1 MACKPFAIVC
11 DSTCDLPP
19 EIISRLEVVCVPLGV
34 EIAGRVLMD
43 GADRDE
49 AVALLGRRKSGH
61 VELLSKERMVDVY
74 RRLIDEGYNR
84 IVTVCS
90 SLINTGSW
98 SAAEEAASELSDA
111 DHMLRTVDAGVSSV
125 GLGMVVERLAMARE
139 VGIQFEEAIARSR
152 AFAREVRVLFIPEA
166 SSPFMRGNLRSRK
179 SGIMARASSLRLRVV
194 GERTLFLQTRGE
206 STALARSTD
215 LSDLCGHAAHAMS
228 SISAQE
234 GELVYAAVGMV
245 GSKTLRALE
254 KPLDTNEFCSTKL
267 GRGLVSPSILASVGF
282 DAAGVA
288 FAPRKAYLEAG
299 AGRSLPKGIV
309 YPELAANTTN

>member
-166 SSPFMRGNLRSRK
+166 SSHFMRGNLRSRK

-234 GELVYAAVGMV
+234 GELVYAVVGMV

-309 YPELAANTTN
+309 HPELAANTTN

>member
-1 MACKPFAIVC
+1 M
-11 DSTCDLPP
+11 
-19 EIISRLEVVCVPLGV
+19 CVPLGV

-139 VGIQFEEAIARSR
+139 VGIQLEEAIARSR

-234 GELVYAAVGMV
+234 GELVYAVVGMV

>member
-1 MACKPFAIVC
+1 M
-11 DSTCDLPP
+11 
-19 EIISRLEVVCVPLGV
+19 CVPLGV

-234 GELVYAAVGMV
+234 GELVYAVVGMV

>member
-206 STALARSTD
+206 SMALARSTD

-234 GELVYAAVGMV
+234 GELVYAVVGMV

>member
-43 GADRDE
+43 CADRDE

-299 AGRSLPKGIV
+299 AGGSLPKGIV

>member
-1 MACKPFAIVC
+1 M
-11 DSTCDLPP
+11 
-19 EIISRLEVVCVPLGV
+19 CVPLGV

-43 GADRDE
+43 RADRDE

-74 RRLIDEGYNR
+74 RRLIDEGHNR

-234 GELVYAAVGMV
+234 GELVYAVIGMV

>member
-1 MACKPFAIVC
+1 M
-11 DSTCDLPP
+11 
-19 EIISRLEVVCVPLGV
+19 CVPLGV

-49 AVALLGRRKSGH
+49 AVALLGRRKSGR
-61 VELLSKERMVDVY
+61 VELLSKERLLDVY
-74 RRLIDEGYNR
+74 RRLFDEGYDR
-84 IVTVCS
+84 IATVCS
-90 SLINTGSW
+90 SLVNTGSW
-98 SAAEEAASELSDA
+98 NAAEEAASELSDSG
-111 DHMLRTVDAGVSSV
+111 HVLRTVDAGVSSV

-139 VGIQFEEAIARSR
+139 AGIEFDEALARSR
-152 AFAREVRVLFIPEA
+152 AFAREVRLLFIPEA
-166 SSPFMRGNLRSRK
+166 SSPFMRGNLRRRK
-179 SGIMARASSLRLRVV
+179 SGIMAKASSLRLRVV

-228 SISAQE
+228 SISSQE
-234 GELVYAAVGMV
+234 GELVYAVIGMG

-288 FAPRKAYLEAG
+288 FAPRKAYVEAG
-299 AGRSLPKGIV
+299 AGGFLPRGIV

>member
-1 MACKPFAIVC
+1 M
-11 DSTCDLPP
+11 
-19 EIISRLEVVCVPLGV
+19 CVPLGV

-49 AVALLGRRKSGH
+49 AVALLGRHKSGH

-234 GELVYAAVGMV
+234 GELVYAVVGMV

>member
-90 SLINTGSW
+90 SIINTGSW

-234 GELVYAAVGMV
+234 GELVYAVVGMV

>member
-43 GADRDE
+43 CADRDE

-98 SAAEEAASELSDA
+98 NAAEEAASELSDA

-309 YPELAANTTN
+309 HPELAANTTN

>member
-1 MACKPFAIVC
+1 M
-11 DSTCDLPP
+11 
-19 EIISRLEVVCVPLGV
+19 CVPLGV

-74 RRLIDEGYNR
+74 RRLIDEGYDR

-98 SAAEEAASELSDA
+98 NAAEEAASELSDA

-234 GELVYAAVGMV
+234 GELVYAVVGMV

>member
-19 EIISRLEVVCVPLGV
+19 EIISRLKVVCVPLGV

-61 VELLSKERMVDVY
+61 VELLSKERMADVY
-74 RRLIDEGYNR
+74 RRLIDEGYDR

-98 SAAEEAASELSDA
+98 NAAEEAASELSDA

-125 GLGMVVERLAMARE
+125 GLGMVVERLAVARE

-234 GELVYAAVGMV
+234 GELVYAVVGMV

>member
-139 VGIQFEEAIARSR
+139 VGIQFEDAIARSR
-152 AFAREVRVLFIPEA
+152 AFAREVRVLFIPES

-234 GELVYAAVGMV
+234 GELVYAVIGMV

>member
-34 EIAGRVLMD
+34 EIAGCVLMD

-49 AVALLGRRKSGH
+49 AVALIGRRKSGH

-74 RRLIDEGYNR
+74 RRLIDEGYDR

-98 SAAEEAASELSDA
+98 NAAEEAASELSDA

-234 GELVYAAVGMV
+234 GELVYAVVGMV

>member
-1 MACKPFAIVC
+1 M
-11 DSTCDLPP
+11 
-19 EIISRLEVVCVPLGV
+19 CVPLGV

-43 GADRDE
+43 RADRDE

-234 GELVYAAVGMV
+234 GELVYAVVGMV

>member
-49 AVALLGRRKSGH
+49 AVALLGRRKSGR
-61 VELLSKERMVDVY
+61 VELLSKERLLDIY
-74 RRLIDEGYNR
+74 RCLIDEGYDR

-90 SLINTGSW
+90 SLVNTGSW
-98 SAAEEAASELSDA
+98 NAAEEAAAELADA
-111 DHMLRTVDAGVSSV
+111 THMLRTVDAGVSSV
-125 GLGMVVERLAMARE
+125 GLGMVED
-139 VGIQFEEAIARSR
+139 AIARSR

-179 SGIMARASSLRLRVV
+179 SGIMAKASSLRLRVV

-234 GELVYAAVGMV
+234 GALVHAVIGMG
-245 GSKTLRALE
+245 GSKALRALE
-254 KPLDTNEFCSTKL
+254 KPLDTNEFCSTRL
-267 GRGLVSPSILASVGF
+267 GRGLISPSILASVGF

-288 FAPRKAYLEAG
+288 FAPRKAYMEAG
-299 AGRSLPKGIV
+299 AGGPLPKGII

>member
-43 GADRDE
+43 CADRDE

-234 GELVYAAVGMV
+234 GELVYAVVGMV

-299 AGRSLPKGIV
+299 AGRSLSKGIV

>member
-43 GADRDE
+43 CADRDE

-234 GELVYAAVGMV
+234 GELVYAVVGMV

-299 AGRSLPKGIV
+299 AGRSLPRGIV

>member
-34 EIAGRVLMD
+34 EISGRVLMD
-43 GADRDE
+43 CADRDE

-125 GLGMVVERLAMARE
+125 GLGMVVERLATARE

-234 GELVYAAVGMV
+234 GELVYAVVGMV

>member
-43 GADRDE
+43 CADRDE

-234 GELVYAAVGMV
+234 GELVYAVVGMV
-245 GSKTLRALE
+245 GSKTLRSLE

>member
-1 MACKPFAIVC
+1 M
-11 DSTCDLPP
+11 
-19 EIISRLEVVCVPLGV
+19 CVPLGV

>member
-234 GELVYAAVGMV
+234 GELVYAVVGMD

>member
-234 GELVYAAVGMV
+234 GELVYAVVGMV

-299 AGRSLPKGIV
+299 AGRSLPAGIV

>member
-34 EIAGRVLMD
+34 EIAGCVLMD

-74 RRLIDEGYNR
+74 RRLIDEGYDR

-98 SAAEEAASELSDA
+98 NAAEEVASELSDA

-234 GELVYAAVGMV
+234 GELVYAVVGMV

>member
-1 MACKPFAIVC
+1 M
-11 DSTCDLPP
+11 
-19 EIISRLEVVCVPLGV
+19 CVPLGV

-98 SAAEEAASELSDA
+98 NAAEEAASELSDA

-234 GELVYAAVGMV
+234 GELVYAVVGMV

>member
-1 MACKPFAIVC
+1 M
-11 DSTCDLPP
+11 
-19 EIISRLEVVCVPLGV
+19 CVPLGV

-98 SAAEEAASELSDA
+98 NAAEEAASELSDA

-234 GELVYAAVGMV
+234 GELVYAVVGMV
-245 GSKTLRALE
+245 GSKTLHALE

>member
-1 MACKPFAIVC
+1 M
-11 DSTCDLPP
+11 
-19 EIISRLEVVCVPLGV
+19 CVPLGV

-43 GADRDE
+43 CADRDE

-234 GELVYAAVGMV
+234 GELVYAVVGMV

-309 YPELAANTTN
+309 HPELAANTTN

>member
-43 GADRDE
+43 CADRDE

-206 STALARSTD
+206 STPLARSTD

-234 GELVYAAVGMV
+234 GELVYAVVGMV

>member
-1 MACKPFAIVC
+1 M
-11 DSTCDLPP
+11 
-19 EIISRLEVVCVPLGV
+19 CVPLGV

-43 GADRDE
+43 CADRDE

-309 YPELAANTTN
+309 HPELAANTTN

>member
-43 GADRDE
+43 CADRDE

-179 SGIMARASSLRLRVV
+179 SGIMAKASSLRLRVV

-234 GELVYAAVGMV
+234 GELVYAVVGMV

>member
-1 MACKPFAIVC
+1 M
-11 DSTCDLPP
+11 
-19 EIISRLEVVCVPLGV
+19 CVPLGV

-206 STALARSTD
+206 SMALARSTD

-234 GELVYAAVGMV
+234 GELVYAVVGMV

>member
-1 MACKPFAIVC
+1 M
-11 DSTCDLPP
+11 
-19 EIISRLEVVCVPLGV
+19 CVPLGV

-74 RRLIDEGYNR
+74 RRLIDEGYDR

-98 SAAEEAASELSDA
+98 NAAEEAASELSDA

-234 GELVYAAVGMV
+234 GELVYAVVGMV
-245 GSKTLRALE
+245 GSKTLRAHD
-254 KPLDTNEFCSTKL
+254 KPRDTNEFCSTKL

>member
-1 MACKPFAIVC
+1 M
-11 DSTCDLPP
+11 
-19 EIISRLEVVCVPLGV
+19 CVPLGV

-234 GELVYAAVGMV
+234 GELVYAVVGMD

>member
-98 SAAEEAASELSDA
+98 NAAEEAASELSDA

-234 GELVYAAVGMV
+234 GELVYAVVGMV
-245 GSKTLRALE
+245 GSKTLHALE

>member
-1 MACKPFAIVC
+1 M
-11 DSTCDLPP
+11 
-19 EIISRLEVVCVPLGV
+19 CVPLGV

-43 GADRDE
+43 CADRDE

-74 RRLIDEGYNR
+74 RRLIDEGHNR

-234 GELVYAAVGMV
+234 GELVYAVIGMV

>member
-43 GADRDE
+43 RADRDE
-49 AVALLGRRKSGH
+49 AVALLGRRKSGN

-98 SAAEEAASELSDA
+98 NAAEEAASELSDA

-309 YPELAANTTN
+309 HPELAANTTN